1 MNNYKTKNILLSSL
15 RKDIFKGKISLNI
28 RNDLS
33 SPDRWGK
40 LMRRYGK
47 C

>member
-1 MNNYKTKNILLSSL
+1 MNNYKTKNILLASL
-15 RKDIFKGKISLNI
+15 RKYLFKGKNNLNI

-33 SPDRWGK
+33 SPDRWEK
-40 LMRRYGK
+40 IMRRYGK